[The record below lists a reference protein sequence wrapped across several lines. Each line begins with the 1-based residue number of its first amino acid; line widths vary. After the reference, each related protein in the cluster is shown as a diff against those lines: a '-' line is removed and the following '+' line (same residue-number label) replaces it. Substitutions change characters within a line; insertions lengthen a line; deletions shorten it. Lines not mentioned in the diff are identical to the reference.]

1 MAGPIKILDS
11 ESFYLP
17 NVKMN
22 IIENGYN
29 FWVGNYSRMSRGK
42 IVPDGKMTK
51 VSVSNYI
58 ACGIHRHFTLYFYL
72 HELLSVLCNI
82 LIGHFTRIV

>member
-1 MAGPIKILDS
+1 MEVAGPIKILDS

-51 VSVSNYI
+51 VSVSNYK
-58 ACGIHRHFTLYFYL
+58 ACGIHTHFHTITLYFYL
-72 HELLSVLCNI
+72 MNFYLSYVI
-82 LIGHFTRIV
+82 F

>member
-51 VSVSNYI
+51 VSDSIYI
-58 ACGIHRHFTLYFYL
+58 ACSIYTHIIRLDY
-72 HELLSVLCNI
+72 NI
-82 LIGHFTRIV
+82 LFYCISLM

>member
-51 VSVSNYI
+51 VSDSVHMACNIYIRIAVS
-58 ACGIHRHFTLYFYL
+58 L
-72 HELLSVLCNI
+72 LCNI
-82 LIGHFTRIV
+82 IIQYFTKIV

>member
-51 VSVSNYI
+51 VSDSIYI
-58 ACGIHRHFTLYFYL
+58 VCSTYTHYA
-72 HELLSVLCNI
+72 SK
-82 LIGHFTRIV
+82 LICLDDII

>member
-1 MAGPIKILDS
+1 MSQLEVAGPIKILDS

-51 VSVSNYI
+51 VSVSTYI
-58 ACGIHRHFTLYFYL
+58 ACVIYTHYAAFYKN
-72 HELLSVLCNI
+72 SVI
-82 LIGHFTRIV
+82 

>member
-51 VSVSNYI
+51 VSVSNCI
-58 ACGIHRHFTLYFYL
+58 GCGIYTRIHIILREF
-72 HELLSVLCNI
+72 LSVLWNTI
-82 LIGHFTRIV
+82 

>member
-1 MAGPIKILDS
+1 MSQLEVAGPIKILDS

-51 VSVSNYI
+51 VSDPIYMACSIYTHIHTTLTNY
-58 ACGIHRHFTLYFYL
+58 
-72 HELLSVLCNI
+72 LSYVAL
-82 LIGHFTRIV
+82 